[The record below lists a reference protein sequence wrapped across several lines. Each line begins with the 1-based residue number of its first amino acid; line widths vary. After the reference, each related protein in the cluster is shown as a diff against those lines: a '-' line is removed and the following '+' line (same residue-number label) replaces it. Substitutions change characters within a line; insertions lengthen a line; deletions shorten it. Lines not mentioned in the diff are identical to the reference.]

1 MWWGYQQQQHA
12 IMPMCVSSTGHCQP
26 VCLLLFADAEYLH
39 DPETAKFEARK
50 QQRAKEKE
58 MLAARAGRAWRPG
71 GQVKSDATKSIIRMN
86 L

>member
-1 MWWGYQQQQHA
+1 
-12 IMPMCVSSTGHCQP
+12 MCVSSIGHCQP
-26 VCLLLFADAEYLH
+26 VYLLLFADAEYLH

-58 MLAARAGRAWRPG
+58 MLAASAGGAWRPG